1 MAQEL
6 KIETIRTQITGRYLV
21 RPARCTNPAPIL
33 VGFHGYG
40 ENPKHHLDELLSIP
54 GLENWILVSVSALHR
69 FYKRKTGTVVG
80 SWMTSEDREHLIL
93 DNLRYVDAVVE
104 SVSRTHSTNAKV
116 VYSGFSQ
123 GSAMAYRAGLR
134 GTTPTA
140 GIIVLAG
147 DIPPELQTSKD
158 ATWPKVLLGRG
169 TADSWYT
176 EEQMSKD
183 VTFLR
188 SVNTSLETV
197 VFDGGHEWHDAFRQA
212 AARFLKAT
220 QV

>member
-1 MAQEL
+1 VAQEL

-93 DNLRYVDAVVE
+93 DNLRYVDAVVD
-104 SVSRTHSTNAKV
+104 SVSRTHSTNGRV

-123 GSAMAYRAGLR
+123 GTAMAYRAGLR
-134 GTTPTA
+134 GTSPTA
-140 GIIVLAG
+140 GIMVLAG
-147 DIPPELQTSKD
+147 DIPPELQASKD

-169 TADSWYT
+169 TTDSWYT
-176 EEQMSKD
+176 EDQMSKD

-197 VFDGGHEWHDAFRQA
+197 VFDGGHEWHDDFRQA
-212 AARFLKAT
+212 AARFLKVT

>member
-6 KIETIRTQITGRYLV
+6 KVETIRTQITGRYLV
-21 RPARCTNPAPIL
+21 RPARYTNPAPIL

-54 GLENWILVSVSALHR
+54 GLENWLLVSVSALHR
-69 FYKRKTGTVVG
+69 FYERKTGTVVG
-80 SWMTSEDREHLIL
+80 SWMTSEDREELIL
-93 DNLRYVDAVVE
+93 DNVRYVDAVVD
-104 SVSRTHSTNAKV
+104 SVSRTHSTNATV

-123 GSAMAYRAGLR
+123 GSAMAYRAGRR
-134 GTTPTA
+134 GSSPTA
-140 GIIVLAG
+140 GIIALAG
-147 DIPPELQTSKD
+147 DIPPELQTSRD
-158 ATWPKVLLGRG
+158 AAWPKVLLGRG
-169 TADSWYT
+169 ATDSWYT
-176 EEQMSKD
+176 EDQMSKD

-197 VFDGGHEWHDAFRQA
+197 VFEGGHEWHDDFRQA

-220 QV
+220 QT

>member
-40 ENPKHHLDELLSIP
+40 ENPKHHLDALLSIP

-69 FYKRKTGTVVG
+69 FYERKTGTVVG

-188 SVNTSLETV
+188 SVSTSVDSV
-197 VFDGGHEWHDAFRQA
+197 VFDGGHEWHDDFRQA
-212 AARFLKAT
+212 AAQFLKAT
-220 QV
+220 QA

>member
-6 KIETIRTQITGRYLV
+6 KIETIRTEITGRYLV

-93 DNLRYVDAVVE
+93 DNLRYVDAVVD
-104 SVSRTHSTNAKV
+104 SVSRTHSTNGRV

-123 GSAMAYRAGLR
+123 GSVMAYRAGLR

-176 EEQMSKD
+176 EDQMSKD

-197 VFDGGHEWHDAFRQA
+197 VFDGGHEWHDDFRQA
-212 AARFLKAT
+212 AAQFLKAT
-220 QV
+220 QA